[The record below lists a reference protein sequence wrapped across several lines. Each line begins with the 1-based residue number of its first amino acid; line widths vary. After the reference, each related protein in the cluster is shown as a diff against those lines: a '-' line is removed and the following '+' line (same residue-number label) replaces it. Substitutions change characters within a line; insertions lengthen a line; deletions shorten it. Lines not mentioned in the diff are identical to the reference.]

1 MYGGATEYII
11 SFLGEKILN
20 TRWWDYSDKFLNL
33 NGRVCLVYCVFWGI
47 LGLYLLKVFNPKVD
61 KFLDWVK
68 LKANGK
74 TKLLKAIVLTMI
86 IFLFL
91 DFLATGIASDFYFT
105 RITVENDLPVANK
118 EKVVE
123 KYNYLYKENP
133 KLANI
138 IYKFWGNEVMV
149 KTLPNATIMLE
160 NGDLVLAK
168 NYSPDIKP
176 YYYKFKK

>member
-1 MYGGATEYII
+1 M
-11 SFLGEKILN
+11 LN
-20 TRWWDYSDKFLNL
+20 TRWWDYSDKFLNI
-33 NGRVCLVYCVFWGI
+33 NGRVSFIYCVFWGI
-47 LGLYLLKVFNPKVD
+47 LGAYLLKIVNPKID
-61 KFLDWVK
+61 EILDWLK
-68 LKANGK
+68 LKVKGN
-74 TKLLKAIVLTMI
+74 TIILKVLDIAMI

-91 DFLATGIASDFYFT
+91 DFTITGIASDFYFN

-118 EKVVE
+118 EKAIE
-123 KYNYLYKENP
+123 KYNFIYKEHEE
-133 KLANI
+133 LANI

-149 KTLPNATIMLE
+149 KVLPNATIMLE